1 MQTICKHL
9 YSIPQDA
16 VAAVNTD
23 ETGGNCS
30 LRSEEAATVYLD
42 ETVQV
47 SIELN
52 VRLSLSVCLSLSV
65 YTTNK
70 RTEACRTN

>member
-1 MQTICKHL
+1 MQTSVL
-9 YSIPQDA
+9 FPQDA

-30 LRSEEAATVYLD
+30 LRPEEAATVYLD

-47 SIELN
+47 SMESS
-52 VRLSLSVCLSLSV
+52 VRLSLSFSFSLSVSV

-70 RTEACRTN
+70 RTTACSTN